1 MTNGVPAIID
11 LPSIQEYLKTI
22 DSIPLIEE
30 GFVAY
35 SSRKAVIPPI
45 GELLFENP
53 PGEVHIKYGYLK
65 ETPYYVI
72 KIASG
77 FYENPKLGLR
87 SSQGLILLFS
97 QRTGELLAILL
108 DDGHLTDVRT
118 TVASMITLK
127 YLAPEN
133 VSAIGIIGTGTQ
145 ARLQLEFL
153 HQVSDCR
160 NIIIWGRNKS
170 SCLAFQKDFQNSS
183 FNIRLANS
191 ISFLAQSCSVIITTT
206 PSTIPLL
213 QYKDLNPGTHITAI
227 GSDTSEK
234 IELSPL
240 IIKNADLVISDSIS
254 QSQSRG
260 EVYQAR
266 KHGTLNENKLI
277 ELGTL
282 IQNPSQG
289 RVNDKQ
295 LTVAD
300 LTGVAVQDIM
310 IATAIFNHHKNLE
323 L

>member
-77 FYENPKLGLR
+77 FYKNPKLGLR
-87 SSQGLILLFS
+87 SSQGLMMLFS

-108 DDGHLTDVRT
+108 DDGHLTDIRT
-118 TVASMITLK
+118 TIASMITLK

-133 VSAIGIIGTGTQ
+133 VIAIGIIGTGTQ

-153 HQVSDCR
+153 HQVSDCK

-170 SCLAFQKDFQNSS
+170 SCLAFQKEFQNSS
-183 FNIRLANS
+183 FNIRVADS
-191 ISFLAQSCSVIITTT
+191 ISSLAQSCSVIITTT

-213 QYKDLNPGTHITAI
+213 QYEDLSPGTHITAI